1 MMKKQK
7 QSKQDPAFTRRV
19 RRGGNVA
26 ANGFSAIMST
36 IIVTVSLFP
45 LFWMVLSI
53 FKTKRQVSAGIF
65 WPTTLNLDAFLQL
78 ADTNFFNSLLVT
90 FVGAL
95 ISVTLCVIINLL
107 AAYAFARLEFRG
119 KKLLWVLVLLPMF
132 VPGMTILVPLFLVCS
147 KLGILDTMMVLII
160 PGVAQASHIF
170 FMRQFFLNLPMSLEE
185 AAKIDGANTVQIFT
199 HLFLPLSIGPT
210 IIVAINAFMGYWNA
224 YLWPVLVVER
234 ESLQQIMQVIYSFK
248 PSHDPNW
255 PLIMLAS
262 AIATMIPLTIYLIF
276 NKQIV
281 ESLKISGIK

>member
-1 MMKKQK
+1 MMKNEKK
-7 QSKQDPAFTRRV
+7 TMHSAVSSRRLK
-19 RRGGNVA
+19 RGKGFA
-26 ANGFSAIMST
+26 AHAFSAIMST
-36 IIVTVSLFP
+36 FVMMVSLFP
-45 LFWMVLSI
+45 LFWMIISI

-65 WPTTLNLDAFLQL
+65 WPTTLNLDAFTQL
-78 ADTNFFNSLLVT
+78 ADTNFFDSLMVT
-90 FVGAL
+90 FIGAL
-95 ISVTLCVIINLL
+95 ISVTLCIIINLL
-107 AAYAFARLEFRG
+107 AAYAFARLDFHG
-119 KKLLWVLVLLPMF
+119 KKILWVLVLLPMF

-147 KLGILDTMMVLII
+147 KLGILDTMTVLII

-185 AAKIDGANTVQIFT
+185 AAKIDGASTIQIFT
-199 HLFLPLSIGPT
+199 HLFVPLSLGPT
-210 IIVAINAFMGYWNA
+210 IIVAISAFMGYWNA

-234 ESLQQIMQVIYSFK
+234 QSLQQIMQVIYSFK

-262 AIATMIPLTIYLIF
+262 TIATMIPLMIYLIF